1 MNIKTS
7 KRNQMKAVVY
17 TKYGSPDVLEL
28 KDVEKPTP
36 KDNEVLIKIYATSVT
51 AGDIRMR
58 KADPFAVRF
67 VNGLS
72 RPKKTTIL
80 GNELAGVI
88 EAVGKDVKLFKK
100 GNQVFGQAGLT
111 LGAHAE
117 YICLAENGTI
127 ALMPTNLTYEEA
139 GSISFG
145 GNTSLH
151 FLRTGNIRSGQKVL
165 IYGASGSL
173 GTAAVQLAKY
183 FGAEVTGI
191 CSSSNADLVKSLGA
205 DKVIDYTKEDF
216 TKNGLTYD
224 IIFDTV
230 GESPFSGCVK
240 SLNPNGIY
248 LRAVHMKL
256 SAIVQGL
263 WTSVISKKKVIGG
276 IATERKENLLFI
288 KDLIEKGKLKPV
300 IDRCYTV
307 EQIAEAHR
315 YVEKGHKKGNV
326 VITLNAS

>member
-1 MNIKTS
+1 
-7 KRNQMKAVVY
+7 MKAVVY
-17 TKYGSPDVLEL
+17 SKYGSPDVLEL
-28 KDVEKPTP
+28 RDVEKPTP

-67 VNGLS
+67 FNGLL
-72 RPKKTTIL
+72 RPKKTCIL

-88 EAVGKDVKLFKK
+88 EAVGKDVRLFKK
-100 GNQVFGQAGLT
+100 GDKVFGQAGLT
-111 LGAHAE
+111 LGSYAE

-127 ALMPTNLTYEEA
+127 ALMPTNLTFEEA
-139 GSISFG
+139 GSIAFG
-145 GNTSLH
+145 GDTSFH
-151 FLRTGNIRSGQKVL
+151 FLKTANIRSGQKVL

-183 FGAEVTGI
+183 FGAEVTGL
-191 CSSSNADLVKSLGA
+191 CSSSNIELVKSLGA

-216 TKNGLTYD
+216 TKNGQAYD
-224 IIFDTV
+224 IIYDTI
-230 GESPFSGCVK
+230 GKSPFAGCVK
-240 SLNPNGIY
+240 SLKSNGIY

-256 SAIVQGL
+256 SPIVQGL
-263 WTSVISKKKVIGG
+263 WTSVTSSKKVIGG
-276 IATERKENLLFI
+276 LATERKENLLFI
-288 KDLIEKGKLKPV
+288 RDLIEKGKLKPV

-307 EQIAEAHR
+307 EQIVEAHR

-326 VITLNAS
+326 VITV